1 MRVLHLNFS
10 AQGGAGVGVQRLNKA
25 LLIKKIHSKILNY
38 DEYLNENNFFPR
50 YIKKI
55 MWNLKIIF
63 KKILVKFFV
72 NFPHKETISLNI
84 FNNLD
89 IQKIIDQKKFDLVH
103 LHWIGNEMISLK
115 EINKINIPIVW
126 TMHDMWAFC
135 GGEHFAI
142 DKRFQRKYS
151 KISRSKK
158 ESGID
163 LNRIIWK
170 KKEKYLERKN
180 IQLISPSNWMNTQV
194 KKSSLF
200 KNKKSKVLPYIINT
214 NEWSLNLKKN
224 KKIFTNNSK
233 TIILFSAT
241 SSVNFRKGF
250 NYLVNAINDYLDHKN
265 YYLIVAGDK
274 PKQFDQVK
282 IEKKFVGKLD
292 SNRMIKN
299 IYYSSDIFVM
309 PSLYESFGQVFI
321 EAGCYGLPSVAFKKT
336 AVEDI
341 LNHKKNGYL
350 ANYKSSKDLAKGI
363 DWARSKINRDKNF
376 KYYNRKFIID
386 NFSYETRT
394 IDYINL
400 YKKIIRYNK
409 NSKY

>member
-10 AQGGAGVGVQRLNKA
+10 AKGGAGVGVERLNKA
-25 LLIKKIHSKILNY
+25 LLIKNIDSQIFNY
-38 DEYLNENNFFPR
+38 DEYLDKNNFFQR
-50 YIKKI
+50 YIRKTK
-55 MWNLKIIF
+55 WNLKIF
-63 KKILVKFFV
+63 LKKLFIKLFV
-72 NFPHKETISLNI
+72 NLPHKETISLNL

-89 IQKIIDQKKFDLVH
+89 IQKIINQKKIDLIH

-142 DKRFQRKYS
+142 DKRFQNKYS
-151 KISRSKK
+151 TTSRSNK
-158 ESGID
+158 ESGVD
-163 LNRIIWK
+163 LNRIVWK
-170 KKEKYLERKN
+170 KKEKYLERKK
-180 IQLISPSNWMNTQV
+180 IQLISPSNWMDKQV
-194 KKSSLF
+194 KNSSLF
-200 KNKKSKVLPYIINT
+200 KNKKSIVLPYIINT
-214 NEWSLNLKKN
+214 KEWSLNSKKN
-224 KKIFTNNSK
+224 KKIFKNNNK
-233 TIILFSAT
+233 TTILFSAT

-250 NYLVNAINDYLDHKN
+250 NYLVSAINNYLDPKN
-265 YYLIVAGDK
+265 YCLIVAGVK

-282 IEKKFVGKLD
+282 IEKKFVGILNSKRIIQ
-292 SNRMIKN
+292 NT
-299 IYYSSDIFVM
+299 YYSSDIFVM

-363 DWARSKINRDKNF
+363 DWARYKINKDKNF
-376 KYYNRKFIID
+376 KYFNRKFVID

-400 YKKIIRYNK
+400 YKQIIKYNK
-409 NSKY
+409 